1 MRCQNPQL
9 PILDTVKHK
18 VMHLFSFCRFIS
30 KKCICLSKTK
40 KKKKVVCVTC
50 SLCTTS
56 YQTTMVGNGQTY
68 AEKRAFIVVS
78 VSVLFKSTET
88 DVHLHTSNPS
98 EINT

>member
-1 MRCQNPQL
+1 MYMFKQDL
-9 PILDTVKHK
+9 
-18 VMHLFSFCRFIS
+18 
-30 KKCICLSKTK
+30 

-68 AEKRAFIVVS
+68 AEKRAFRVVS

-98 EINT
+98 EINTWFELLRVIHRQQTEILQFKIKW